1 VTRLAIENVGLVLEG
16 GGMRGLYTCGVLDYF
31 LERQLYFPYV
41 IGVSAGACN
50 AVSYIAK
57 QKERNLSVNTEFVRD
72 WRYMSLRNLMLEKS
86 YFGMDFIFKEIP
98 QKYIPFDYEAFHSAS
113 STFVAGATDCETGEP
128 FYLDTS
134 DFDPT
139 FTMLRASSSLPLI
152 SKMVEMKGKRLLD
165 GGISDPIP
173 IMKAQRDG
181 YKKNVVILTRD
192 KHYRKEPMRHKGLF
206 KLKYHAYPALV
217 SSLLNRHVRY
227 NQTLDKLEE
236 MKMRGEVF
244 VIQSSLPLEVDR
256 LEKDKNKLKS
266 LYEKGYHDAAHQ
278 YEALMAFLT

>member
-1 VTRLAIENVGLVLEG
+1 MAIENVGLVLEG

-41 IGVSAGACN
+41 VGVSAGACN

-57 QKERNLSVNTEFVRD
+57 QKGRNLNVNTAFVKD
-72 WRYMSLRNLMLEKS
+72 WRYMSLRNLLFEKS

-98 QKYIPFDYEAFHSAS
+98 QRYIPFDYETFYNAA
-113 STFVAGATDCETGEP
+113 STFVAGATDCETGES

-152 SKMVEMKGKRLLD
+152 SKMVQMKGKQLLD
-165 GGISDPIP
+165 GGIADPIP
-173 IMKAQRDG
+173 IVKAQRDG
-181 YKKNVVILTRD
+181 YKKNIVILTRD
-192 KHYRKEPMRHKGLF
+192 QHYRKKPMRYKGLL

-217 SSLLNRHVRY
+217 SSLLNRHERY
-227 NQTLDKLEE
+227 NQTLDELEE
-236 MKMRGEVF
+236 MKTRGDAF
-244 VIQSSLPLEVDR
+244 VIQSSLPLEVGR
-256 LEKDKNKLKS
+256 LEKDKDKLRS

-278 YEALMAFLT
+278 YDALMSFLT